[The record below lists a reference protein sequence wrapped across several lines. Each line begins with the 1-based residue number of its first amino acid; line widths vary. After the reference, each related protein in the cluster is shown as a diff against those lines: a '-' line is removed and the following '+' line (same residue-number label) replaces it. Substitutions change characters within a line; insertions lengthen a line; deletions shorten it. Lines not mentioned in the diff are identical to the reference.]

1 MITNQ
6 NCQNC
11 FFPSWKLSW
20 RKRLSWRGTKGLCH
34 NFNEN
39 KKVLT
44 LLKFKICTKVF
55 DFSHQFGINFIWER
69 NRRRLSVNSI
79 FSNFESNLI
88 GFASQIC
95 RVRVSLTITAS
106 AKPKHAF
113 SSFCTY
119 QWIILSHP
127 WCSAF
132 LYCLL
137 IGNLVNLIFAVLTS
151 TRQILADFFTRTFF

>member
-1 MITNQ
+1 MQ
-6 NCQNC
+6 
-11 FFPSWKLSW
+11 
-20 RKRLSWRGTKGLCH
+20 
-34 NFNEN
+34 
-39 KKVLT
+39 
-44 LLKFKICTKVF
+44 KVF
-55 DFSHQFGINFIWER
+55 DFSHQFGINCIWEQK
-69 NRRRLSVNSI
+69 RRILSVNSI

-151 TRQILADFFTRTFF
+151 TRQILADFFTRTFFKKMGHSWPLFLYFRLFNTQLTVNKCSI

>member
-1 MITNQ
+1 MQ
-6 NCQNC
+6 
-11 FFPSWKLSW
+11 
-20 RKRLSWRGTKGLCH
+20 
-34 NFNEN
+34 
-39 KKVLT
+39 
-44 LLKFKICTKVF
+44 KVF

-95 RVRVSLTITAS
+95 ASARVSVTITAS

-151 TRQILADFFTRTFF
+151 TRQILADFFTRTFFKKMGHSWPLFLYFRLFNTQLTVNKCLI

>member
-1 MITNQ
+1 MQ
-6 NCQNC
+6 
-11 FFPSWKLSW
+11 
-20 RKRLSWRGTKGLCH
+20 
-34 NFNEN
+34 
-39 KKVLT
+39 
-44 LLKFKICTKVF
+44 KVF

-151 TRQILADFFTRTFF
+151 TRQILADFFTRTFFKKMGHSWPLFLYFRLFNTQLTVNKCSIYK